1 MYCHMVYYT
10 KVCEAIFDAF
20 ETFRQIDGK
29 LLALTLGCIKFK
41 WKLMHAI
48 FCQFDEIF
56 WDLFAV
62 FWMSESSAA
71 LFWWLITVFV

>member
-1 MYCHMVYYT
+1 MMFMLNNSRKMYCHMVYYT

-41 WKLMHAI
+41 
-48 FCQFDEIF
+48 
-56 WDLFAV
+56 
-62 FWMSESSAA
+62 
-71 LFWWLITVFV
+71 